1 MEEDGILRIRKKP
14 HTEEKLQ
21 NFSEFVTVENI
32 GEEKQG
38 TWRKLFG
45 GDLSRELYVE
55 LGTGKGDFIVQLA
68 ERNPDKNFLGL
79 EMEKEVVLKA
89 ARKVQEKNLSNV
101 RLAVFD
107 INNVEK
113 IFASGEVDRLFINF
127 CDPWPKKRH
136 FKRRLTYSAF
146 LEMYKKILKPNGE
159 IHFKTD
165 NRNLF
170 DFSLEQFA
178 EKNFEVR
185 DVTFDLHANE
195 PAENIRT
202 EYENKFSAQGFK
214 INRCV
219 VIVK

>member
-1 MEEDGILRIRKKP
+1 M
-14 HTEEKLQ
+14 
-21 NFSEFVTVENI
+21 
-32 GEEKQG
+32 
-38 TWRKLFG
+38 
-45 GDLSRELYVE
+45 
-55 LGTGKGDFIVQLA
+55 GKGDFITQLA

-89 ARKVQEKNLSNV
+89 VRKIAEKNLSNV

-107 INNVEK
+107 INNITE
-113 IFASGEVDRLFINF
+113 IFAEHEIDRIFINF

-136 FKRRLTYSAF
+136 AKRRLTYIKF
-146 LEMYKKILKPNGE
+146 LEMYRKILKVGGE

-165 NRNLF
+165 NRGLF

-178 EKNFEVR
+178 EIGFEVR
-185 DVTFDLHANE
+185 DITFDLHAND
-195 PAENIRT
+195 PADNIRT

>member
-1 MEEDGILRIRKKP
+1 MRIRKKP
-14 HTEEKLQ
+14 NTEEKLQ
-21 NFSEFVTVENI
+21 NFLNFVTTENI
-32 GEEKQG
+32 GEEHKG
-38 TWRKLFG
+38 TWRKLFSE
-45 GDLSRELYVE
+45 DLSRELFVE
-55 LGTGKGDFIVQLA
+55 LGMGKGDFITALA
-68 ERNPDKNFLGL
+68 EKNPDKDFVGL

-89 ARKVQEKNLSNV
+89 ARKIQEKNLKNI

-107 INNVEK
+107 INKISE
-113 IFASGEVDRLFINF
+113 IFAPGEIDKLYINF

-136 FKRRLTYSAF
+136 AKRRLTYVKF
-146 LEMYKKILKPNGE
+146 LDMYKKILKPCGE

>member
-1 MEEDGILRIRKKP
+1 MRIRKKP
-14 HTEEKLQ
+14 RTEEKLQ
-21 NFSEFVTVENI
+21 NFSDFVTVEEI

-38 TWRKLFG
+38 CWRKIFSDNL
-45 GDLSRELYVE
+45 DRELFVE
-55 LGTGKGDFIVQLA
+55 LGTGKGDFICQLA
-68 ERNPDKNFLGL
+68 EKNPDKNFLGL

-89 ARKVQEKNLSNV
+89 ARQIQEKNLSNV

-113 IFASGEVDRLFINF
+113 IFADGEVDRLYINF

-136 FKRRLTYSAF
+136 AKRRLTYVTF
-146 LEMYKKILKPNGE
+146 LDKYKKILKSGGE

-165 NRNLF
+165 NRDLF

>member
-1 MEEDGILRIRKKP
+1 MRIRKKP
-14 HTEEKLQ
+14 RTEEKLQ
-21 NFSEFVTVENI
+21 NFSDFVTVEEI

-38 TWRKLFG
+38 CWRKIFSDNL
-45 GDLSRELYVE
+45 DRELFVE
-55 LGTGKGDFIVQLA
+55 LGTGKGDFICQLA
-68 ERNPDKNFLGL
+68 EKNPDKNFLGL

-89 ARKVQEKNLSNV
+89 ARKIQEKNLSNV

-113 IFASGEVDRLFINF
+113 IFADGEVDRLYINF

-136 FKRRLTYSAF
+136 AKRRLTYVTF
-146 LEMYKKILKPNGE
+146 LDKYKKILKSGGE

-165 NRNLF
+165 NRDLF

>member
-1 MEEDGILRIRKKP
+1 MRIRRKANTDKN
-14 HTEEKLQ
+14 LQ
-21 NFSEFVTVENI
+21 SFLDFVTVEEI
-32 GEEKQG
+32 GAEKKG
-38 TWRKLFG
+38 CWRKIFSD
-45 GDLSRELYVE
+45 DLSREFFVE
-55 LGTGKGDFIVQLA
+55 LGTGKGDFITQLA
-68 ERNPDKNFLGL
+68 EKNPDKNFLGL

-89 ARKVQEKNLSNV
+89 ARKIQEKNLPNV

-107 INNVEK
+107 INKISE
-113 IFASGEVDRLFINF
+113 IFADGEVDRLYINF

-136 FKRRLTYSAF
+136 FKRRLTYVKF
-146 LEMYKKILKPNGE
+146 LDMYQKILKPGGE

-165 NRNLF
+165 NKNLF

-178 EKNFEVR
+178 EKKFEVR
-185 DVTFDLHANE
+185 DLTFDLHANE
-195 PAENIRT
+195 PADNIRT

>member
-1 MEEDGILRIRKKP
+1 MRIRKKP
-14 HTEEKLQ
+14 RTEEKLQ
-21 NFSEFVTVENI
+21 NFSDFVTVAEI

-38 TWRKLFG
+38 CWRKFFSDNL
-45 GDLSRELYVE
+45 DRELFVE
-55 LGTGKGDFIVQLA
+55 LGTGKGDFICQLA
-68 ERNPDKNFLGL
+68 EKNPDKNFLGL

-89 ARKVQEKNLSNV
+89 ARKIQEKNLSNV

-113 IFASGEVDRLFINF
+113 IFADGEVDRLYINF

-136 FKRRLTYSAF
+136 AKRRLTYVTF
-146 LEMYKKILKPNGE
+146 LDKYKKILKSGGE

-165 NRNLF
+165 NRDLF

-185 DVTFDLHANE
+185 DVTFDLHSNE

>member
-1 MEEDGILRIRKKP
+1 MRIRKKP
-14 HTEEKLQ
+14 HTAEKLQ
-21 NFSEFVTVENI
+21 NYSDFVTTDGI
-32 GEEKQG
+32 GEERKG
-38 TWRKLFG
+38 NWRKIFG
-45 GDLSRELYVE
+45 EDLTRDLEVE
-55 LGTGKGDFIVQLA
+55 LGTGKGDFIVEMA
-68 ERNPDKNFLGL
+68 TRNPEKNFVGL
-79 EMEKEVVLKA
+79 EMEREVVLKA

-101 RLAVFD
+101 RLSVFD
-107 INNVEK
+107 INNITE
-113 IFASGEVDRLFINF
+113 IFADGEVDRLYINF

-136 FKRRLTYSAF
+136 FKRRLTYKKF
-146 LEMYKKILKPNGE
+146 LEMYRKILKPGGE

-165 NRNLF
+165 NRGLF

-178 EKNFEVR
+178 EIGFEVC

>member
-1 MEEDGILRIRKKP
+1 MRIRKKP

-21 NFSEFVTVENI
+21 NFADFVIVGEI
-32 GEEKQG
+32 GEEKKG
-38 TWRKLFG
+38 SWRKFFSD
-45 GDLSRELYVE
+45 DLSRELFVE
-55 LGTGKGDFIVQLA
+55 LGTGKGDFIAQLA

-89 ARKVQEKNLSNV
+89 ARKVEEKNLSNV

-107 INNVEK
+107 INNIAK
-113 IFASGEVDRLFINF
+113 IFERDEVDRLYINF

-136 FKRRLTYSAF
+136 YKRRLTYIAF
-146 LEMYKKILKPNGE
+146 LDMYQQILKVGGE

-185 DVTFDLHANE
+185 DLTFDLHANE
-195 PAENIRT
+195 PADNIRT

-219 VIVK
+219 VIVQ

>member
-1 MEEDGILRIRKKP
+1 MRIRKKP
-14 HTEEKLQ
+14 HTAEKLQ
-21 NFSEFVTVENI
+21 NFSAFVEVEDI
-32 GEEKQG
+32 GAERKG
-38 TWRKLFG
+38 TWRKFFG
-45 GDLSRELYVE
+45 EDLNRALEVE
-55 LGTGKGDFIVQLA
+55 LGTGKGDFITALA
-68 ERNPDKNFLGL
+68 EKFPEKNFVGL

-107 INNVEK
+107 IKNIAE
-113 IFASGEVDRLFINF
+113 IFAAHEVDRLYINF
-127 CDPWPKKRH
+127 CDPWPKSRH
-136 FKRRLTYSAF
+136 AKRRLTYKTF
-146 LEMYKKILKPNGE
+146 LEMYRQILKAGGE

-178 EKNFEVR
+178 EIGFEVR

-195 PAENIRT
+195 PADNIRT

-219 VIVK
+219 VVVK

>member
-1 MEEDGILRIRKKP
+1 MRIRKKP

-21 NFSEFVTVENI
+21 NFSDFVIVEEI
-32 GEEKQG
+32 GEEMKG
-38 TWRKLFG
+38 TWRKFFG
-45 GDLSRELYVE
+45 DDLSRELFVE
-55 LGTGKGDFIVQLA
+55 LGTGKGDFICALA
-68 ERNPDKNFLGL
+68 EKNPDKNFLGL

-89 ARKVQEKNLSNV
+89 ARKIQEKNLSNV

-113 IFASGEVDRLFINF
+113 IFAEGEVDRIFINF

-136 FKRRLTYSAF
+136 FKRRLTYIKF
-146 LEMYKKILKPNGE
+146 LEMYQKILKSGGE

-185 DVTFDLHANE
+185 DVTFDLHSAE
-195 PAENIRT
+195 PADNIRT

>member
-1 MEEDGILRIRKKP
+1 MRIRKKP

-21 NFSEFVTVENI
+21 NFSYFVTVKEI
-32 GEEKQG
+32 GEEKKG
-38 TWRKLFG
+38 SWRKLFSD
-45 GDLSRELYVE
+45 DLSRELFVE
-55 LGTGKGDFIVQLA
+55 LGTGKGDFICQLA
-68 ERNPDKNFLGL
+68 EKNPDKNFLGL

-89 ARKVQEKNLSNV
+89 ARKIQEKNLSNV

-113 IFASGEVDRLFINF
+113 IFADGEVDRLYINF

-136 FKRRLTYSAF
+136 AKRRLTYVTF
-146 LEMYKKILKPNGE
+146 LDKYKKILKNGGE

-214 INRCV
+214 INRCI

>member
-1 MEEDGILRIRKKP
+1 MRIRKKP

-21 NFSEFVTVENI
+21 SFSNFVTIESI
-32 GEEKQG
+32 GEEKKG
-38 TWRKLFG
+38 TWRKIFG
-45 GDLSRELYVE
+45 DDLSRELFVE
-55 LGTGKGDFIVQLA
+55 LGMGKGDFITALA
-68 ERNPDKNFLGL
+68 EKNPDKDFVGL

-89 ARKVQEKNLSNV
+89 ARKIQEKNLKNI

-107 INNVEK
+107 INKIAE
-113 IFASGEVDRLFINF
+113 IFAENEIDRLYINF

-136 FKRRLTYSAF
+136 AKRRLTYSTF
-146 LEMYKKILKPNGE
+146 LEMYKKILKPGGE

-165 NRNLF
+165 NKDLF

-185 DVTFDLHANE
+185 DLTFDLHANE
-195 PAENIRT
+195 PPENIRT

>member
-1 MEEDGILRIRKKP
+1 MRIRKKP

-21 NFSEFVTVENI
+21 NFSDFVIVEEI
-32 GEEKQG
+32 GEEMKG
-38 TWRKLFG
+38 TWRKFFG
-45 GDLSRELYVE
+45 DDLSRELFVE
-55 LGTGKGDFIVQLA
+55 LGTGKGDFICALA
-68 ERNPDKNFLGL
+68 EKNPDKNFLGL

-89 ARKVQEKNLSNV
+89 ARKIQEKNLSNV

-113 IFASGEVDRLFINF
+113 IFAEGEVDRIFINF

-136 FKRRLTYSAF
+136 FKRRLTYIKF
-146 LEMYKKILKPNGE
+146 LEMYKKILKSGGE

-185 DVTFDLHANE
+185 ELTFDLHANE

>member
-1 MEEDGILRIRKKP
+1 MRIRRKANTDKN
-14 HTEEKLQ
+14 LQ
-21 NFSEFVTVENI
+21 SFLDFVTVEEI
-32 GEEKQG
+32 GAEKKG
-38 TWRKLFG
+38 CWRKIFSD
-45 GDLSRELYVE
+45 DLSREFFVE
-55 LGTGKGDFIVQLA
+55 LGTGKGDFITQLA
-68 ERNPDKNFLGL
+68 EKNPDKNFLGL

-89 ARKVQEKNLSNV
+89 ARKIQEKNLPNV

-107 INNVEK
+107 INKISE
-113 IFASGEVDRLFINF
+113 IFADGEVDRLYINF
-127 CDPWPKKRH
+127 CDPWPKK
-136 FKRRLTYSAF
+136 
-146 LEMYKKILKPNGE
+146 KKILKPGGE

-165 NRNLF
+165 NKNLF

-185 DVTFDLHANE
+185 DLTFDLHANE
-195 PAENIRT
+195 PADNIRT

>member
-1 MEEDGILRIRKKP
+1 MRIRKKP
-14 HTEEKLQ
+14 HTEERLQ
-21 NFSEFVTVENI
+21 DFSDFVIVDEI
-32 GEEKQG
+32 GEERKG

-45 GDLSRELYVE
+45 EDLSRELFVE
-55 LGTGKGDFIVQLA
+55 LGTGKGDFITQLA
-68 ERNPDKNFLGL
+68 EKNPDKNFLGL

-89 ARKVQEKNLSNV
+89 ARKIQEKNLSNV

-113 IFASGEVDRLFINF
+113 IFAENEVDRLYINF

-136 FKRRLTYSAF
+136 FKRRLTYIKF
-146 LEMYKKILKPNGE
+146 LEMYQKILKSNGE

-195 PAENIRT
+195 PEDNIRT

>member
-1 MEEDGILRIRKKP
+1 MRIRKKP

-21 NFSEFVTVENI
+21 NFSDFVTVENI
-32 GEEKQG
+32 GEERKG
-38 TWRKLFG
+38 NWRKLFG
-45 GDLSRELYVE
+45 EDLSRELYVE
-55 LGTGKGDFIVQLA
+55 LGMGKGDFITQLA
-68 ERNPDKNFLGL
+68 ERNPDKNFVGL

-89 ARKVQEKNLSNV
+89 ARKVSEKNLTNI

-107 INNVEK
+107 INNIAE
-113 IFASGEVDRLFINF
+113 IFAEHEIDRLYINF

-136 FKRRLTYSAF
+136 AKRRLTYIKF
-146 LEMYKKILKPNGE
+146 LEMYRKILKIGGE

-165 NRNLF
+165 NRGLF

-178 EKNFEVR
+178 EIGFEVR

-195 PAENIRT
+195 PADNIRT

>member
-1 MEEDGILRIRKKP
+1 MRIRKKP

-21 NFSEFVTVENI
+21 DFLDFVTVEEI
-32 GEEKQG
+32 GEEKKG
-38 TWRKLFG
+38 NWRKLFSD
-45 GDLSRELYVE
+45 DLSRELFVE
-55 LGTGKGDFIVQLA
+55 LGTGKGDFITQLA
-68 ERNPDKNFLGL
+68 EKNPDKNFVGL

-107 INNVEK
+107 INK
-113 IFASGEVDRLFINF
+113 ISTIFADGEVDRFYINF

-136 FKRRLTYSAF
+136 FKRRLTYIKF
-146 LEMYKKILKPNGE
+146 LDMYQKILKPGGE

-185 DVTFDLHANE
+185 ELTFDLHANE

-219 VIVK
+219 VVVN

>member
-1 MEEDGILRIRKKP
+1 MRIRKKP
-14 HTEEKLQ
+14 RTEEKLQ
-21 NFSEFVTVENI
+21 NFSDFVTVAEI

-38 TWRKLFG
+38 CWRKIFSDNL
-45 GDLSRELYVE
+45 DRELFVE
-55 LGTGKGDFIVQLA
+55 LGTGKGDFICQLA
-68 ERNPDKNFLGL
+68 EKNPDKNFLGL

-89 ARKVQEKNLSNV
+89 ARKIQEKNLSNV

-113 IFASGEVDRLFINF
+113 IFADGEVDRLYINF

-136 FKRRLTYSAF
+136 AKRRLTYVTF
-146 LEMYKKILKPNGE
+146 LDKYKKILKSGGE

-165 NRNLF
+165 NRDLF

-185 DVTFDLHANE
+185 DVTFDLHSNE